1 MATPHPKGKS
11 RRLTVCKEQE
21 KRRESEREILK
32 RELQKFREKVTYQT
46 RNVLVPTDT
55 RSMHILARVLGNA
68 NAHSVSSPRTR
79 PW

>member
-1 MATPHPKGKS
+1 M
-11 RRLTVCKEQE
+11 CKEQE

-55 RSMHILARVLGNA
+55 RSMRILARVLGE
-68 NAHSVSSPRTR
+68 R
-79 PW
+79 

>member
-1 MATPHPKGKS
+1 M
-11 RRLTVCKEQE
+11 CKEQE

-32 RELQKFREKVTYQT
+32 RELEKFREKVTYQT